1 MMAIRKFALS
11 RFGEQAIK
19 RNEPMATIEEV
30 LVPLYLH
37 HRYQVEATASTVGG
51 IYFTYA
57 MRGDGREPVKF
68 APAAEQQAALDAL
81 LDDAQT
87 VGAGAAARAARED
100 PAAAVRLRQ
109 HARALPALHRARCST
124 RSHPPSSPQI

>member
-1 MMAIRKFALS
+1 MDAHPRVDQWSNGTDAAAELKRMMAIRKVALS

-37 HRYQVEATASTVGG
+37 HRYQVEAAASTVGG
-51 IYFTYA
+51 IYFIYA

-68 APAAEQQAALDAL
+68 APAAEQ
-81 LDDAQT
+81 T
-87 VGAGAAARAARED
+87 R
-100 PAAAVRLRQ
+100 
-109 HARALPALHRARCST
+109 RARRRCS
-124 RSHPPSSPQI
+124 RR